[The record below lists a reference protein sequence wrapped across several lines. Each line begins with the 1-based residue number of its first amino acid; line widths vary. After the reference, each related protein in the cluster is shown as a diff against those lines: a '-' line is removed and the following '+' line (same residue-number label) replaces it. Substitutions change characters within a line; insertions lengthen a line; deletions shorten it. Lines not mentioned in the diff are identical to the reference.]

1 MKEPIKVGRPMT
13 NQNDVPFSMDEEC
26 WTGVGEGGRLC
37 LVVAMNNISDG
48 ARLLFNAGGG
58 EIGIYITGSIP
69 FVLFRAFPDSANGLE
84 GDLQEN
90 VIEARSCINGYMLE
104 EEKRSRLINY
114 QTAEDQYPIVN
125 VFLVEASP
133 PPDNLANVVSGI
145 RVERLL
151 PHIFERAQE
160 AMRKQLQE
168 YSSEEEVRETEEG
181 IRDQRRIKEMA
192 SRTTMVK
199 SKKETPG
206 TEAVSNSVAAT
217 EMP

>member
-13 NQNDVPFSMDEEC
+13 NQNDVPFSMEKGC

-48 ARLLFNAGGG
+48 TRMLFNAGGG
-58 EIGIYITGSIP
+58 EIGIYITRSIP
-69 FVLFRAFPDSANGLE
+69 FVLFRAFPDSADGPE
-84 GDLQEN
+84 EDLQEN

-114 QTAEDQYPIVN
+114 QTDEDQYPIVN

-133 PPDNLANVVSGI
+133 PPENLANVVSGI

-151 PHIFERAQE
+151 PHIFERTQE
-160 AMRKQLQE
+160 AMHNQLQE
-168 YSSEEEVRETEEG
+168 YGSREEVREAEKE
-181 IRDQRRIKEMA
+181 IRAQRDIKEMA

-206 TEAVSNSVAAT
+206 NRSVSNRAPTT
-217 EMP
+217 EIT